1 MGWQVNPKLTND
13 EILALLRRTVYV
25 TREGAHVVNPVA
37 FINAVE
43 GAPTMETLIP
53 QFSDV
58 RGRSAKEGNTL
69 KKGTFRPEDI
79 RTFWFNDRVT
89 FEGAEAIAA
98 AVIEAGKNPGLGI
111 PH

>member
-1 MGWQVNPKLTND
+1 MDKSNVQM
-13 EILALLRRTVYV
+13 EI
-25 TREGAHVVNPVA
+25 P
-37 FINAVE
+37 
-43 GAPTMETLIP
+43 IP

-58 RGRSAKEGNTL
+58 RGRPATEGNIL

-98 AVIEAGKNPGLGI
+98 AVLEAGKNPGLGI
-111 PH
+111 RSLHALLVFGAYRI